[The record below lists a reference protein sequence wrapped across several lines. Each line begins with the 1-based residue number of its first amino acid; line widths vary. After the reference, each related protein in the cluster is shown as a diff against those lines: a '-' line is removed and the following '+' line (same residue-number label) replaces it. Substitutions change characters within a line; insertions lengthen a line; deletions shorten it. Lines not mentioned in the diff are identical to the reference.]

1 MYINESRPWSAL
13 AQTPN
18 MVPIEYTP
26 GSTSQGTRRLN
37 FFEKTLPYGKQTVPS
52 QGTAVWPPTITPVD
66 KFKLGSYPQVTYG
79 GAHLTR
85 RTIAAGLGGIDP
97 TM

>member
-1 MYINESRPWSAL
+1 MYITESRPWSAL
-13 AQTPN
+13 NQTPN
-18 MVPIEYTP
+18 MVPVEYTP

-37 FFEKTLPYGKQTVPS
+37 FFEKTLPYGKNTVP
-52 QGTAVWPPTITPVD
+52 GPKAMWPPTLETSHN
-66 KFKLGSYPQVTYG
+66 FKLANYPSVAYG

-85 RTIAAGLGGIDP
+85 RTLTAGLGGIDP